1 MRITFIFF
9 IITVF
14 PIFSKGKFA
23 SSYTDFAK
31 DCKGDPSVRDGDIPQ
46 ICKGPAGFT
55 LYITYSA
62 CSEFIRILDKK
73 KKEILSLPEQTI
85 GSSDKKKLEWR
96 ILDGRPIAVIYR
108 ISIYEESSDDPCTRK
123 KKKEELGVYGIG
135 KYSDLSKTVSGK
147 NENEK
152 ARQTA
157 DEFILGK
164 K

>member
-1 MRITFIFF
+1 MKLIFIVF
-9 IITVF
+9 IVTVF
-14 PIFSKGKFA
+14 PIFSKGKTTA
-23 SSYTDFAK
+23 SYTDFAK
-31 DCKGDPSVRDGDIPQ
+31 DCKGDPSVKDGDIPL

-55 LYITYSA
+55 LHVTYSA
-62 CSEFIRILDKK
+62 CSEFIRVLDKNK
-73 KKEILSLPEQTI
+73 KDILSLPEQSI

-96 ILDGRPIAVIYR
+96 ISDGKPAAVIYR
-108 ISIYEESSDDPCTRK
+108 ISVYEESSDDPCTRK
-123 KKKEELGVYGIG
+123 KKKEELGIYGIG